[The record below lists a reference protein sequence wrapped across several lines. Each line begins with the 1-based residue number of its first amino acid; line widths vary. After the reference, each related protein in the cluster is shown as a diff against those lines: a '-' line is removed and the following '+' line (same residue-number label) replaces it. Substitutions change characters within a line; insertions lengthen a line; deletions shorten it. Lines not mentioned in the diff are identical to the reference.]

1 MNSSTNSFEFIHK
14 FNWIYKQIHWKYSL
28 LLYKLHPWYLNCHWQ
43 QIYLSSSTNWFEFI
57 NKLIWIHQQI
67 DLNSLKNSLKF
78 INEFIWIQPQIQLNF
93 STDSFKMFTNF
104 LKISPIFIIWIFWE
118 NHRWIHKL
126 IHRIKYKLNHFHFAF
141 SKFLVILLNLL
152 SIFKILVTFI
162 NI

>member
-1 MNSSTNSFEFIHK
+1 M
-14 FNWIYKQIHWKYSL
+14 
-28 LLYKLHPWYLNCHWQ
+28 
-43 QIYLSSSTNWFEFI
+43 SSSTNWFEFI
-57 NKLIWIHQQI
+57 NKLIWIHQKI

-118 NHRWIHKL
+118 NHQWIHKL

-141 SKFLVILLNLL
+141 SKFLVILPNFLSIILNLSHFHQYL
-152 SIFKILVTFI
+152 IAFVILEMNSQMNSLI
-162 NI
+162 